1 MYICFVLN
9 AVTLLCSNFA
19 PLIEISKDT
28 GLGVAISELLPSKI
42 KDSEVTTV
50 KYDGLMAR
58 NLFVERPLLLQQI
71 IDIMNRKEGNGKY
84 FVIYDAKGVGKSTIV
99 ERAAKGRKGVIMLR
113 ITTAHSRDDVMGE
126 LAETLNLAEK
136 PNTINYIKAL
146 NRSEERRVGKECCR

>member
-1 MYICFVLN
+1 MVVIRYFRSSSFLDMCAPRNLMMKTRRRAVTQANVVMQPANEVTQANASKSIVKVLRNNLMYICFVLN

-71 IDIMNRKEGNGKY
+71 IYIMNRKEDNNNP
-84 FVIYDAKGVGKSTIV
+84 KS
-99 ERAAKGRKGVIMLR
+99 
-113 ITTAHSRDDVMGE
+113 H
-126 LAETLNLAEK
+126 
-136 PNTINYIKAL
+136 
-146 NRSEERRVGKECCR
+146 